1 MPRKPTIFGQAK
13 RGDIILDCIGERFL
27 VLGKNKTTLFVADL
41 QDRGF
46 RIDVPRDFVN
56 ECGVSLN
63 KSHTQHPY
71 YQRLLIRYPDIKE
84 WSSR

>member
-46 RIDVPRDFVN
+46 RIDVPKDFAN
-56 ECGVSLN
+56 ECGVSLD
-63 KSHTQHPY
+63 KEGYRKHPY
-71 YQRLLIRYPDIKE
+71 YQRLLIRYPGIKE
-84 WSSR
+84 